1 MPNLTWSFE
10 SAVRG
15 YHFYRKYW
23 KPYLLQ
29 RLECNHEPENAF
41 DRFAIKM
48 FIQENGKEKIVG
60 HLRREILRPTK
71 FLLARGAVMHA
82 ELSSDKYRKSP
93 LVQGGLELLCKVYV
107 SMPPTV
113 MNENLISRYKS
124 LVASLYVEPPKEA
137 EVGSFENEKETDI
150 SVDSTTAKVKSNVE
164 TKKKRKSQPETSTE
178 KQNLAKKQSKDIRSF
193 FTPSKENKS
202 NNQTRK
208 TEPSKNS
215 VIDLTE

>member
-23 KPYLLQ
+23 KSYLLQ

-48 FIQENGKEKIVG
+48 FIQENGKEKIIG
-60 HLRREILRPTK
+60 HLPREISRPTK

-93 LVQGGLELLCKVYV
+93 LVQGGLELSCKAYV

-113 MNENLISRYKS
+113 LNENLISRYKS
-124 LVASLYVEPPKEA
+124 LVASLYVEPPKET
-137 EVGSFENEKETDI
+137 EVGSFENEKETNI
-150 SVDSTTAKVKSNVE
+150 SVDSTTAK
-164 TKKKRKSQPETSTE
+164 
-178 KQNLAKKQSKDIRSF
+178 
-193 FTPSKENKS
+193 
-202 NNQTRK
+202 
-208 TEPSKNS
+208 
-215 VIDLTE
+215 

>member
-60 HLRREILRPTK
+60 HLPPEISRPTK

-93 LVQGGLELLCKVYV
+93 LVQGGLELSCKVYV

-113 MNENLISRYKS
+113 LNENLISRYKS
-124 LVASLYVEPPKEA
+124 LIASLYVEPQKEA
-137 EVGSFENEKETDI
+137 EVGSFENEKETNI
-150 SVDSTTAKVKSNVE
+150 SVDSTTAKVE

-178 KQNLAKKQSKDIRSF
+178 KQNLAKKQSKDIDHF
-193 FTPSKENKS
+193 LLQVKKTNLT
-202 NNQTRK
+202 TRHAK
-208 TEPSKNS
+208 QNHQKI
-215 VIDLTE
+215 V

>member
-10 SAVRG
+10 SAIRG

-29 RLECNHEPENAF
+29 RLACNHEPENAF

-48 FIQENGKEKIVG
+48 FIQEKIVG
-60 HLRREILRPTK
+60 HLPREISRPTK

-82 ELSSDKYRKSP
+82 ELSSDKYRKFP
-93 LVQGGLELLCKVYV
+93 LVQGGLKLSCKVYV

-113 MNENLISRYKS
+113 LNENLISRYKS

-137 EVGSFENEKETDI
+137 KVGSLENEKETDI
-150 SVDSTTAKVKSNVE
+150 SVDSTTAKVKSKVE

-193 FTPSKENKS
+193 LLQVKKTNLT
-202 NNQTRK
+202 TRHAK
-208 TEPSKNS
+208 QNHQKI
-215 VIDLTE
+215 V